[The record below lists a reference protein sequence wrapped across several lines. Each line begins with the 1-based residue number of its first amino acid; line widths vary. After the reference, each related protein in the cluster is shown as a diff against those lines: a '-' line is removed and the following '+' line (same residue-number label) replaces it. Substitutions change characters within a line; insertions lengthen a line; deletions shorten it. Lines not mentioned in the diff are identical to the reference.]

1 MSQHISIPS
10 QSETFP
16 RRSSGVTAG
25 EFTFLSLTALDPETG
40 ARDASAVTVEDEV
53 EILFRRADAVL
64 AEAGLSRKD
73 LVKSTCW
80 ISDESH
86 RFDFIYAYRDRCAD
100 GAYPQRIT
108 MSAGLPADCR
118 CAIEFVAAAQ

>member
-1 MSQHISIPS
+1 MVQHISIPS
-10 QSETFP
+10 QNETSP

-40 ARDASAVTVEDEV
+40 ARDASAVTVADEV
-53 EILFRRADAVL
+53 EILFQRADAVL

-118 CAIEFVAAAQ
+118 CAIEFVAVKQ